1 MLDLRTEQLRLE
13 AKRIERAMKA
23 PADTA
28 PMFSPPPRGDDKPA
42 FVYRLE
48 TVPATTPQRPFSLPD
63 EYWEQFPRMASALRL
78 AHEMRLPFEWLE

>member
-28 PMFSPPPRGDDKPA
+28 PMFSPPPRSEERLPY
-42 FVYRLE
+42 VYRLE
-48 TVPATTPQRPFSLPD
+48 TVRAVTPQRPFSLPD
-63 EYWEQFPRMASALRL
+63 EYWEQFPRMANALRL

>member
-23 PADTA
+23 PVDTA
-28 PMFSPPPRGDDKPA
+28 PLFSAPPREDHKPA

-63 EYWEQFPRMASALRL
+63 EYWEQFPRMANALRL
-78 AHEMRLPFEWLE
+78 AHEQRHPFEWLE